1 MRQFVKQ
8 LLAVLIGNAIF
19 FGLFF
24 IIFILGLVGLA
35 MKQDKDSNI
44 IVANSIL
51 KIMLPME
58 VTELPAGENNP
69 FLSDDDVKIGLHQI
83 TESIAKAADDSKIKG
98 LIVELN
104 VMGNLSYQQLDL
116 IRNAILD
123 FKKSKKPTFAY
134 GELSSQKMYYLAS
147 ACDNIYL
154 NPHGGMDMRG
164 FGAQLTFFKNTI
176 DRLEIEPQIF
186 YAGKFKSATEP
197 YRFTQMTE
205 ENKEQVRAFMSDFKK
220 NVLED
225 LAESRKIDVASMDQK
240 INQMELMTPED
251 ALKNKLI
258 DGIYYVDEVER
269 LIIKK
274 CNLPEDK
281 KINIALIS
289 DYLQSEMEDKDEADV
304 AVYIAEGDIIDG
316 KGTEGSIGSKT
327 MIRDI
332 RKIKENEDIKAVVL
346 RINSP
351 GGSALASA
359 VILRE
364 IEQLKLKKPVVVS
377 MGNVAAS
384 GGYYIASCGSKIFAE
399 RNTITGSIGVF
410 SIIPNL
416 KKFMENKLGLT
427 YDEVELNDH
436 AVMNINKPLESAE
449 AAKIQMETER
459 VYNTFKS
466 VVAKSRKMS
475 MESVENIAQG
485 RVWSGTKA
493 KEVGLVDEIG
503 TMGDAIVEA
512 SKLAKCKPEYA
523 VVNRQP
529 DFFETL
535 KNKYN
540 FGVQMDLLLEKWV
553 KNKLGE
559 NYTLFKSIEKA
570 KKASGIQTKMPFE
583 LDIK

>member
-1 MRQFVKQ
+1 
-8 LLAVLIGNAIF
+8 
-19 FGLFF
+19 
-24 IIFILGLVGLA
+24 
-35 MKQDKDSNI
+35 
-44 IVANSIL
+44 
-51 KIMLPME
+51 
-58 VTELPAGENNP
+58 
-69 FLSDDDVKIGLHQI
+69 
-83 TESIAKAADDSKIKG
+83 
-98 LIVELN
+98 
-104 VMGNLSYQQLDL
+104 MGNLSYQQLDL

-225 LAESRKIDVASMDQK
+225 IAKSRKIDLASLDQK

-289 DYLQSEMEDKDEADV
+289 DYVQSEMEDKDEADV

-503 TMGDAIVEA
+503 TMGDAIMEA

-570 KKASGIQTKMPFE
+570 KQASGIQAKMPFE

>member
-35 MKQDKDSNI
+35 MKQDNDSNI

-51 KIMLPME
+51 KIKLPME
-58 VTELPAGENNP
+58 VAELPAGENNP

-83 TESIAKAADDSKIKG
+83 TESIARAADDSKIKG

-104 VMGNLSYQQLDL
+104 VMGNMSYQQLDL

-225 LAESRKIDVASMDQK
+225 LAKSRKIDVASLDQK

-289 DYLQSEMEDKDEADV
+289 DYVQTEMEDKDEADV

-503 TMGDAIVEA
+503 TMRDAIMEA

-570 KKASGIQTKMPFE
+570 KQASGIQAKMPFE

>member
-1 MRQFVKQ
+1 
-8 LLAVLIGNAIF
+8 
-19 FGLFF
+19 
-24 IIFILGLVGLA
+24 
-35 MKQDKDSNI
+35 
-44 IVANSIL
+44 
-51 KIMLPME
+51 
-58 VTELPAGENNP
+58 
-69 FLSDDDVKIGLHQI
+69 
-83 TESIAKAADDSKIKG
+83 
-98 LIVELN
+98 
-104 VMGNLSYQQLDL
+104 
-116 IRNAILD
+116 
-123 FKKSKKPTFAY
+123 
-134 GELSSQKMYYLAS
+134 MYYLAT

-154 NPHGGMDMRG
+154 NPHGGVDMRG

-197 YRFTQMTE
+197 YRFTKMTE
-205 ENKEQVRAFMSDFKK
+205 ENKEQVRAFMGDFKK

-225 LAESRKIDVASMDQK
+225 IAKSRKIDMLSLDQK
-240 INQMELMTPED
+240 INQLELMTPDD
-251 ALKNKLI
+251 ALKSKMI
-258 DGIYYVDEVER
+258 DGIYYVDEVEK
-269 LIIKK
+269 LIKKK
-274 CNLPEDK
+274 CNLPDDH
-281 KINIALIS
+281 KINVALIS
-289 DYLQSEMEDKDEADV
+289 DYIQSEMEDKEEAPV

-327 MIRDI
+327 MIRDL
-332 RKIKENEDIKAVVL
+332 RKIKDNDDVKAVVL

-364 IEQLKLKKPVVVS
+364 IEQLKMKKPVVVS

-384 GGYYIASCGSKIFAE
+384 GGYYIASCGSKIYAE
-399 RNTITGSIGVF
+399 KNTITGSIGVF
-410 SIIPNL
+410 SIIPNV
-416 KKFMENKLGLT
+416 KKFMENKLGIT

-436 AVMNINKPLESAE
+436 AVMTMNKPLESAE
-449 AAKIQMETER
+449 ATKIQFETER

-475 MESVENIAQG
+475 MEAVENIAQG

-503 TMGDAIVEA
+503 TMNDAILEA
-512 SKLAKCKPEYA
+512 SKLAKCNAEYA
-523 VVNRQP
+523 IVNKQP

-540 FGVQMDLLLEKWV
+540 FGVQLDLMLEKWM
-553 KNKLGE
+553 KTKLGD
-559 NYTLFKSIEKA
+559 NYEVYKSIEKA
-570 KKASGIQTKMPFE
+570 QQVRGIQAKMPFG